1 MSPGKQSLRNTLRQ
15 TGPLPQRAKEMN
27 EMLNFIKAQDGTF
40 VNLLTVHKIEAN
52 FGETT
57 GEINAVG
64 NDAQGDDPSGNSI
77 VPIQTPLFSGTVTE
91 CRHQMERVEEQ
102 LKPLLTFPKTAANL
116 PEETLCRVRE
126 VIKADEDEIPIGS
139 LVEIRNCYG
148 DGERYTV
155 VPKDASG
162 PRHYYDDVP
171 HTALE
176 PLD

>member
-1 MSPGKQSLRNTLRQ
+1 
-15 TGPLPQRAKEMN
+15 
-27 EMLNFIKAQDGTF
+27 MLNFIKAQDGTF

-77 VPIQTPLFSGTVTE
+77 VPLQTPLFSGTVTE

-116 PEETLCRVRE
+116 PEGTLCRVRE
-126 VIKADEDEIPIGS
+126 VIKKGEDEVPIGA
-139 LVEIRNCYG
+139 LVKIRNCSV
-148 DGERYTV
+148 DGESYTV
-155 VPKDASG
+155 LSKDDSG
-162 PRHYYDDVP
+162 PGRYYDDVP